1 MEEFPDWIV
10 SCPMC
15 NTEDYLMGMHAW
27 TKYSYVCTNCDAL
40 IEVTTNV
47 APVIDPA
54 CICNP
59 STYVVRTAL
68 EPTVQPI
75 VMSITPTQVVK
86 INSNPYN

>member
-1 MEEFPDWIV
+1 M
-10 SCPMC
+10 
-15 NTEDYLMGMHAW
+15 W
-27 TKYSYVCTNCDAL
+27 TKYSYVCTDCDAL

-47 APVIDPA
+47 KPVIDPA

-68 EPTVQPI
+68 EPTVVPN
-75 VMSITPTQVVK
+75 VMSITPTGLVK